1 MSVCACLTLKRSLLF
16 FGAQLEQDEV
26 RKKWSCGYQ
35 AIVRIVL
42 ANGVYHEDVG
52 YGVATNM
59 ATNKEAYEKAYK
71 VKYYDAGGSSC
82 FVL

>member
-1 MSVCACLTLKRSLLF
+1 M
-16 FGAQLEQDEV
+16 QLEQDEV

-71 VKYYDAGGSSC
+71 VECLRWLVTGGC
-82 FVL
+82 D